1 MAIGRDLPVRMEEL
15 RLLELQVASAHSWRD
30 KASKTFLKKSS
41 QHSLLQ
47 VRGGACVGLLSS
59 SFTAV
64 LPRTYQSRLVEREG
78 SLGPE
83 IVIVSICKLC

>member
-1 MAIGRDLPVRMEEL
+1 MEEL
-15 RLLELQVASAHSWRD
+15 RQLELQVASAHSWRD

-59 SFTAV
+59 
-64 LPRTYQSRLVEREG
+64 
-78 SLGPE
+78 
-83 IVIVSICKLC
+83 

>member
-15 RLLELQVASAHSWRD
+15 RQLELQVASAHSWRD

-47 VRGGACVGLLSS
+47 VREARGGVCL
-59 SFTAV
+59 
-64 LPRTYQSRLVEREG
+64 
-78 SLGPE
+78 
-83 IVIVSICKLC
+83 